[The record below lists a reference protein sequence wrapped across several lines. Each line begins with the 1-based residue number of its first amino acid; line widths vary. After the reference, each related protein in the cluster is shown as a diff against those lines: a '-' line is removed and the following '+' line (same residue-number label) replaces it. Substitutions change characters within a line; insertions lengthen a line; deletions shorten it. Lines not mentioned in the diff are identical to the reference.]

1 MHILLLP
8 RRIQQVILRKTHI
21 LFRSHQ
27 RRLGSL
33 VPIPPLL
40 TMIDRAGLV
49 ETVKG
54 GGSSIVGVE

>member
-21 LFRSHQ
+21 LFRNHQ